1 MAPTGRASP
10 APEGSP
16 AADPPAI
23 GPSVGAGPGVTAYG
37 CSEHEERL
45 FRELAPRLGVRSIL
59 TRAPL
64 TAETLAL
71 AAGNRCVSV
80 SHRTPVPDSVLPALS
95 RIGVEYLST
104 RSVGCNHV
112 DLAAAERAGI
122 TIGTVSYSPGS
133 VADYT
138 LMLILMLVRD
148 ARSVVSRSAG
158 HDYRLHAVPGREL
171 GDLTVGVIGTGRIG
185 SAVVGR
191 LRGFGCRILTHDSR
205 PTGQGH
211 RVPLEDLLERS
222 DVVTLHA
229 PLTRDTHH
237 LLDRRR
243 ISRMKPGACVVNT
256 GRGALLDTD
265 ALVRALER
273 GHLAGAALDV
283 LEREDE
289 IFYEDR
295 RGTRV
300 ENDALRRLQDH
311 PNVLLSPHTAYF
323 TDRAVRDMVTNSLL
337 GCLDFESRNPRG

>member
-1 MAPTGRASP
+1 MPSTGRAST

-16 AADPPAI
+16 AVDPAAVDS
-23 GPSVGAGPGVTAYG
+23 GTGVTAYG

-45 FRELAPRLGVRSIL
+45 FRELAPRLGVRAVL
-59 TRAPL
+59 TGAPL

-80 SHRTPVPDSVLPALS
+80 SHRTPVRGSALRALS
-95 RIGVEYLST
+95 RIGVEYVST

-112 DLAAAERAGI
+112 DVAAAESVGI
-122 TIGTVSYSPGS
+122 TVGTVSYSPGS

-138 LMLILMLVRD
+138 LMLILMLLRD

-158 HDYRLHAVPGREL
+158 HDYRLHDVPGREL

-205 PTGQGH
+205 PTEHGH
-211 RVPLEDLLERS
+211 EVPLEDLLERS

-229 PLTRDTHH
+229 PLAPDTHH

-243 ISRMKPGACVVNT
+243 IARMKPGACVVNT

-273 GHLAGAALDV
+273 GHLGGAALDV
-283 LEREDE
+283 LEHEDE

-300 ENDALRRLQDH
+300 ENDALLRLQAH
-311 PNVLLSPHTAYF
+311 PNVLVSPHTAYF
-323 TDRAVRDMVTNSLL
+323 TERAVRDMVTNSLL
-337 GCLDFESRNPRG
+337 SCLDFESRNPRA